1 MLPPLLAV
9 LFAGSASGF
18 APLAQPDIVLN
29 TLVFGVFTTI
39 CAVLIGLGLAMAL
52 APQIPG
58 RAMLERLVVMPLYLT
73 PLLTAMGWNWLA
85 SPKSGLLNLIL
96 HAVLGSW
103 ATINVVSPAGAVAVT
118 ALATAPLPFLLIS
131 DALGG
136 LDPSLLESARV
147 HGARPATVFR
157 RVVLPLLQPA
167 ILASAL
173 LVCVQ
178 AIGMF
183 SVPAVLGMPAG
194 FNVAT
199 TQIFQLLENY
209 PPRIGDAIAWGV
221 LLLILSAVLT
231 FAQSAILGRRSFV
244 TITGK
249 AFRPAAA
256 KPRGIAA
263 RALLAWT
270 YIALATVLPLI
281 ALLWAA
287 SSLFVPAN
295 LKLMH
300 FTARH
305 FAFVLFA
312 YPKTWLAAG
321 NSVLLGA
328 LTATLVCGLALG
340 VSWVVL
346 RGRGR
351 GRGALDQLS
360 MMPLSMP
367 AMVFALGLLW
377 VYVRIPLPIYGTVLI
392 LLIAYSTHYLPFGV
406 RSTSA
411 ALRQL
416 HPELE
421 EAARVSGASWLG
433 TMRRITLPLVQ
444 PTVLAAWVLLFVMAM
459 QEVSSSVLLY
469 TSHSIVLSVAIFD
482 LWENGNPSDVAAL
495 GFVQLAA
502 SCIVVTLVLGM
513 RQRRGIA

>member
-1 MLPPLLAV
+1 M
-9 LFAGSASGF
+9 
-18 APLAQPDIVLN
+18 
-29 TLVFGVFTTI
+29 
-39 CAVLIGLGLAMAL
+39 
-52 APQIPG
+52 
-58 RAMLERLVVMPLYLT
+58 
-73 PLLTAMGWNWLA
+73 
-85 SPKSGLLNLIL
+85 
-96 HAVLGSW
+96 
-103 ATINVVSPAGAVAVT
+103 
-118 ALATAPLPFLLIS
+118 
-131 DALGG
+131 
-136 LDPSLLESARV
+136 
-147 HGARPATVFR
+147 
-157 RVVLPLLQPA
+157 
-167 ILASAL
+167 
-173 LVCVQ
+173 
-178 AIGMF
+178 
-183 SVPAVLGMPAG
+183 
-194 FNVAT
+194 
-199 TQIFQLLENY
+199 
-209 PPRIGDAIAWGV
+209 
-221 LLLILSAVLT
+221 
-231 FAQSAILGRRSFV
+231 
-244 TITGK
+244 
-249 AFRPAAA
+249 
-256 KPRGIAA
+256 
-263 RALLAWT
+263 
-270 YIALATVLPLI
+270 
-281 ALLWAA
+281 
-287 SSLFVPAN
+287 PAN

-495 GFVQLAA
+495 GVRAACRKLHRGHAGSRHAAAPGDRMTTLAPLDTIRGAVSVEALAVSHGSVDAVRGVSFSRPARGSADAARPQRLRQDDHAARHRRVGNAPAGRIVIDGVPGLRLAA
-502 SCIVVTLVLGM
+502 RPQSCRPISATPAMVFQSYALWPHMTIAGRTSPSASDSRGIRNPELAGSPQRIRDALRPCATRRPRRPPPESAFRRPAAACCPCPCLHSAVRALSACCLMSRCRISTCSSASKCAVRSLAALSTRAPDRHLCHARSERGAGAVGPH
-513 RQRRGIA
+513 RGDARRRGGAGGDAGGNLRRAAVPVGRRVPGCTQHLSLRRRWDNRGAG